1 MKINRTED
9 LGALVRDRRRQLGLS
24 QVELAKRMGAR
35 QAWVSRLEQGLPT
48 LQIGLVFR
56 ALRDRGVSLSADT
69 AEASAPTKRPP
80 PGKRPPISLEDIV
93 DG

>member
-9 LGALVRDRRRQLGLS
+9 LGALVRDRRNQLGLS
-24 QVELAKRMGAR
+24 QAELAKRMGAR

-56 ALRDRGVSLSADT
+56 ALRELGVSLSADT
-69 AEASAPTKRPP
+69 AKAPAPKSPP
-80 PGKRPPISLEDIV
+80 DKRPPISLEDIV